1 MVVDF
6 GKAEILPTGAERF
19 FKTFSRFEFA
29 LKESGYLPEKGKAFA
44 DWHAFAR
51 DLGSAFFAEVRDS
64 EKASTLL
71 RSPPKTQVAV
81 HKILEFKSTVRPNN
95 TQELLEAVCRVRNN
109 LFHGGKSGEPDADS
123 SDPRRNEKLI
133 AEAQWVLEL
142 ALQHS
147 DAVRYAFEG
156 RY

>member
-1 MVVDF
+1 MVIDF
-6 GKAEILPTGAERF
+6 TKAENLPKGAERF
-19 FKTFSRFEFA
+19 FKTFSRFEFS
-29 LKESGYLPEKGKAFA
+29 LKESGYLPEQGKAFA

-51 DLGSAFFAEVRDS
+51 DLGSAFFANVRDS
-64 EKASTLL
+64 ESASALL
-71 RSPPKTQVAV
+71 LSPPKTQVAV
-81 HKILEFKSTVRPNN
+81 HGSLEFRSTARPNN
-95 TQELLEAVCRVRNN
+95 TQELLEAVSRVRNN

-133 AEAQWVLEL
+133 AEAQLVLEL

-147 DAVRYAFEG
+147 DAIRYAFEG

>member
-6 GKAEILPTGAERF
+6 KQAETLPDGAERF

-29 LKESGYLPEKGKAFA
+29 LKESGYLPEHGKAFA
-44 DWHAFAR
+44 DWHAFAGE
-51 DLGSAFFAEVRDS
+51 LGSAFFAEVQVS
-64 EKASTLL
+64 TKAGTIL
-71 RSPPKTQVAV
+71 RNPPKIQVAV
-81 HKILEFKSTVRPNN
+81 NRSLEFKSAGRPTN

-133 AEAQWVLEL
+133 AEAQWVIEL
-142 ALQHS
+142 ALQRS
-147 DAVRYAFEG
+147 DTVRFAFEG